1 MATDMQED
9 TPGRVETSATTHG
22 GTDIDGLMQIL
33 FQQQLE
39 QGRQAREDWR
49 AIRENWCAIR
59 EERRAMN
66 AQMDQLIKRL
76 DRLFYLVVGFGSA
89 SLAGLIAIL
98 IKLFLDG

>member
-9 TPGRVETSATTHG
+9 TPGRVEASATSGAIPTG
-22 GTDIDGLMQIL
+22 VEGQVQIL
-33 FQQQLE
+33 SNLLLE
-39 QGRQAREDWR
+39 LDRRAREDS
-49 AIRENWCAIR
+49 
-59 EERRAMN
+59 RAMN

-89 SLAGLIAIL
+89 SLAGLVAIL